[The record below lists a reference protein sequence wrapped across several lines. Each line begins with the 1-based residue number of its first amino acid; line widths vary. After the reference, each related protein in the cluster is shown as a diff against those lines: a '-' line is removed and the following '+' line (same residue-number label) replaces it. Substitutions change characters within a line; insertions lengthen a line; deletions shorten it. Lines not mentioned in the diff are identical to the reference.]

1 MIELPNTYVTE
12 LSLERRTVVL
22 KLHGGLDPNSESFVV
37 TEDDYI
43 AYLARAD
50 VGGVLPVAIAAK
62 LRRSHFLF
70 LGYRVGEWSLRL
82 VLDRISNG
90 EPLSYRSWAV
100 LPEMHPLEQQFWRSR
115 DIDFL
120 QQSLEEYV
128 DALGRYVGAGL
139 AGATV

>member
-1 MIELPNTYVTE
+1 M
-12 LSLERRTVVL
+12 
-22 KLHGGLDPNSESFVV
+22 

-50 VGGVLPVAIAAK
+50 VGGVLPVALAAK

-82 VLDRISNG
+82 VLDRISDG

-100 LPEMHPLEQQFWRSR
+100 LPEMQPLEQQFWRSR
-115 DIDFL
+115 DVDP
-120 QQSLEEYV
+120 LEQPLEQYV
-128 DALGRYVGAGL
+128 DALGRYVGVGN
-139 AGATV
+139 AGART